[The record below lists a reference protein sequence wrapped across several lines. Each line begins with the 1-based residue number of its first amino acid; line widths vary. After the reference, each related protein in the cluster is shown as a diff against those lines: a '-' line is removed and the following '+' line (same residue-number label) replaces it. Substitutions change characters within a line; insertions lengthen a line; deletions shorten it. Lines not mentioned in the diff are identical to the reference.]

1 MTSICWLVLSR
12 EPDGLDEMTI
22 EPATGEHVEH
32 HHRSARE
39 RQRKG
44 PMWGCL
50 RWMGCSTIGLF
61 VLLALIIGGG
71 WLYLGSSS
79 FAGLVRL
86 RIEKTLESRLGRE
99 VFVGPVTIERGRRS
113 RIIIDGLRIGNAPG
127 AVHPYF
133 ATVAQVILT
142 GGIDSFWGRKIGVGR
157 VDVVDPHLYFEI
169 YPDGAKLTHNF
180 PKWNSG
186 PPSRYE
192 IYHLDLGKLYIARG
206 AFDFLDRRHDIT
218 AVATNITSTINVTS
232 QEDLY
237 AGILSSPQFT
247 LRIQDYLPVTMNMR
261 GKFRFTPDNLELQS
275 LALEGNRDL
284 RIFLNGHVAP
294 LSEAVYSLHVTSQ
307 LGLNHVREIFK
318 VNKVLD
324 GTIELDTMLRGKAGT
339 FALTGSWLSP
349 KIRADVYDLAAV
361 RGTMNITGDRAAV
374 DIQHASYGG
383 GTLTGH
389 YDLPQ
394 YADPYPMSIDLRYKG
409 VSVEKLF
416 SDWDV
421 KDTGL
426 RGGATGHLVYHWEKD
441 RILAGGGEGS
451 ATLAKNSTAFS
462 QATYSIPV
470 GGSTDFALDKG
481 VITFRH
487 TQLVTDAS
495 TIEFSGKFRIDDAW
509 TDLLMKVHSSDVSEL
524 DRIGYN
530 VAHSAGKKTYTLLGL
545 GGAGDITGTIRGKIK
560 APEVVARI
568 SGTGTKYNN
577 ILLGDSDID
586 LHYDGVRSL
595 LTFDR
600 ATFRDGA
607 ARLGM
612 TGTLTFPDK
621 GPSPQFDIAL
631 DAAGY
636 PVERAMQA
644 VSLKLA
650 IKGVGTG
657 RLVITGTPDE
667 GKVNFANFVVH
678 EARGDLRLG
687 GIVAWAP
694 GKGNTTFDLDIAM
707 TSFPVADVTTFLDLG
722 TLPVTGDVSGH
733 LHLNGPKAT
742 LEGSGQVTIANGSIG
757 GEPMTSAKIN
767 INFTKGALKATDVTI
782 VAPAGTI
789 TGEAQVDFG
798 TNQFSYSITSSSID
812 LSKVKLF
819 SSLAGLL
826 GGNITLTSTGA
837 GTLTQPELVLEAT
850 LNQATLRGLSFPAD
864 APPPKLYIAVR
875 NGQLI
880 VRGSAAG
887 LLTIEGN
894 GGVATDGTLSGLVQV
909 RVTDIAK
916 AVALSTKT
924 ATLPASG
931 KLTANLQLGGKLTS
945 IETLRIDATFP
956 EFDVRVS
963 EHAFAPS
970 RPLRLSLRDGRIM
983 FDDFELALGSN
994 GSSPATFG
1002 VGGFVELTGAK
1013 RLNLDLH
1020 GTLEAALLQ
1029 LFVTDLRADG
1039 HIAVAGNL
1047 TGTMAAPRFTGS
1059 AEFQNASVRLPG
1071 FPQAIDAITG
1081 TLLFRED
1088 RIDIDSIRLRLG
1100 GGQIV
1105 LGGSVTLDGMTPKS
1119 VRITMQG
1126 TEVAIRYF
1134 EGLTLE
1140 ANFSLLLSGDLD
1152 RAILTGDVTVNR
1164 ALYFRDTDIGSAL
1177 LNAVLSR
1184 RGVTPV
1190 VSASW
1195 QDHIGLRIHLTSDDT
1210 IAVRNNIADFT
1221 GSADME
1227 VTGTLGSPVILGLVT
1242 LNEGGRIRFQDID
1255 YRVVRGSINFQNPFR
1270 IDPFFDIA
1278 LEARVSG
1285 GISELE
1291 SGPIDVTV
1299 TLTGTLDRMSPSI
1312 TSDPPA
1318 SDITL
1323 FSLLGLGALTPN
1335 SNSNAPLTAGMA
1347 GRSLLFQSVSRLLN
1361 SSALSLFDSFAI
1373 SPDAG
1378 DLDKTGDPGTKVSF
1392 EKRISNSIRLLVIY
1406 NTRDSK
1412 NRISL
1417 EWQVTP
1423 DWVLQFTS
1431 DQLSNEY
1438 DVQARFRR
1446 RYEGRWAWGTRGRNP
1461 FAMLTSFNAP
1471 AASVPAPPP
1480 ITIATTTVV
1489 APAGAPV
1496 TSVGFSADSNVDTSA
1511 IKKYVAVKVGQPL
1524 SIRDIQT
1531 SVRSLFATGNFRDI
1545 RVDAAPSGT
1554 GLSVVFAL
1562 YTTFR
1567 VSAIDFDGLSGP
1579 DRDRA
1584 LRALT
1589 FHLGE
1594 VLSLNAVDHGAEAVQ
1609 DLLKRSGYLDATVDP
1624 ETTFVR
1630 AQSRASVAFHVT
1642 RGLGATV
1649 GTVAIDGNTSPFRP
1663 QQLIDQM
1670 KRGAGKA
1677 FDLDEARLD
1686 ADRMRQW
1693 LVRNEYRK
1701 ASVRYIGNTYD
1712 PAAHKVVLRYSA
1724 TTGPIVKV
1732 EVTGVPRR
1740 PLRSILP
1747 FRHNQPYSEDAIER
1761 AGENIVTSLQQRGF
1775 YNATVDTEEALQ
1787 GNVWTSTFHV
1797 SPGQQFNLSAVTF
1810 TGNAQIS
1817 DKTLQGIV
1825 STSASRGIKGL
1836 LASLL
1841 RRPQGVTREQLAADR
1856 TTIESYYRL
1865 QGFLAATASTPVVTT
1880 NGATLA
1886 MTIDFPLAE
1895 GPRTMVASVSIEGN
1909 EQVPAKDLP
1918 KPALKAGN
1926 TLNPT
1931 IERTD
1936 VIALQTFYSDRGN
1949 AEVQVNVREEVSA
1962 DKTSAR
1968 VVYTIAEG
1976 PKIAL
1981 GDVVVRGNT
1990 YTNTSVVLRTAA
2002 LEKGQPFSYTAILEA
2017 QQRLYRLGIF
2027 QRVDIQPAQAATNVS
2042 ERNVAI
2048 SVAEGKD
2055 VTVGGAI
2062 GGTSPITAGTSAN
2075 RVSPLVSASIA
2086 HRNLFGTGQ
2095 YLGLELIYARPNRQD
2110 VFLTYREPFIGKY
2123 NLPIQVTAF
2132 QNDDFRRKTHIRQ
2145 RGGFIEVSRI
2155 TGGQTRWSLRYEYR
2169 IAQCII
2175 EHQFGD
2181 LCALAQ
2187 NALLPGLNREATNV
2201 SISSVTPA
2209 FFWDKRDDSLNP
2221 HRGFFTTAS
2230 VEYAFRFIA
2239 ANARFLK
2246 EFTQTSWYLPVS
2258 ERSTFAMSGRMGLIQ
2273 DLGAR
2278 VTVDPVTGAPIST
2291 SGVPLSERFTAGG
2304 DTSNRGYALDL
2315 LGTACPTK
2323 ARIDAGCR
2331 PTLIDILDPTRGHT
2345 IAPIGGRALF
2355 IVNAEYR
2362 FPIAGAFGGQLFA
2375 DAGNTFAD
2383 TNLHFGDLKYG
2394 VGTGLRYISPVGPI
2408 RFDFGYKLKRQIL
2421 RYDENGNAVYERPY
2435 AYFITLGYAF

>member
-1 MTSICWLVLSR
+1 
-12 EPDGLDEMTI
+12 
-22 EPATGEHVEH
+22 
-32 HHRSARE
+32 
-39 RQRKG
+39 
-44 PMWGCL
+44 MWGCL
-50 RWMGCSTIGLF
+50 KWMGCSTIGFF

-71 WLYLGSSS
+71 WWYLGSSS

-86 RIEKTLESRLGRE
+86 RIEKTLEARFGRE
-99 VFVGPVTIERGRRS
+99 VDVGPVTIERGRQS
-113 RIIIDGLRIGNAPG
+113 RIIINGLRIANAPG

-133 ATVAQVILT
+133 ATASQVIVT
-142 GGIDSFWGRKIGVGR
+142 GGIDSFWGRKIRVGR
-157 VDVVDPHLYFEI
+157 VDIVEPHLYFEI
-169 YPDGAKLTHNF
+169 YPVGAKLTHNF
-180 PKWNSG
+180 PHWNSG
-186 PPSRYE
+186 PKSRYE
-192 IYHLDLGKLYIARG
+192 IYHLNLGKLYVTRG
-206 AFDFLDRRHDIT
+206 AFEFLDRRHDIT
-218 AVATNITSTINVTS
+218 AVTTNITSTINVTS

-247 LRIQDYLPVTMNMR
+247 LRLQDNAPVSMAMR
-261 GKFRFTPDNLELQS
+261 GQFRFTPDNIELQS
-275 LALEGNRDL
+275 LALEDGRDL
-284 RIFLNGHVAP
+284 RIFLNGRVAP
-294 LSEAVYSLHVTSQ
+294 LSDAAYNLHLTSQ
-307 LGLNHVREIFK
+307 LGLNRIREIFK

-324 GTIELDTMLRGKAGT
+324 GMIDLDGMLRGKAGT
-339 FALTGSWLSP
+339 FTLIGGWLSP
-349 KIRADVYDLAAV
+349 KISADVYDLANI
-361 RGTMNITGDRAAV
+361 RGTMNITGDRAAI
-374 DIQHASYGG
+374 DIQRASYGG
-383 GTLTGH
+383 GIFTGH

-394 YADPYPMSIDLRYKG
+394 YAEPYPMSVDLRYNG
-409 VSVEKLF
+409 VSIEKLF
-416 SDWDV
+416 SDWDI

-426 RGGATGHLVYHWEKD
+426 RGAATGHLVYHWEKD
-441 RILAGGGEGS
+441 RILAGGGEGN
-451 ATLAKNSTAFS
+451 ATLTKNATAFS
-462 QATYSIPV
+462 HATYSIPI
-470 GGSTDFALDKG
+470 GGSTAFALDNG
-481 VITFRH
+481 VVTFRRA
-487 TQLVTDAS
+487 QLVMALS
-495 TIEFSGKFRIDDAW
+495 TIDFSGKFRIADAW
-509 TDLLMKVHSSDVSEL
+509 TDLLMKIHSSDFSEL

-530 VAHSAGKKTYTLLGL
+530 FAHSAGKKAYTLLGL
-545 GGAGDITGTIRGKIK
+545 GGAGDISGNIRGKIK

-568 SGTGTKYNN
+568 NSSGTKYNN
-577 ILLGDSDID
+577 ILLGDADID
-586 LHYDGVRSL
+586 LHYDGNKSL

-612 TGTLTFPDK
+612 TGTLTFPDR
-621 GPSPQFDIAL
+621 GPSPQFDLAL
-631 DAAGY
+631 DAVNY

-644 VSLKLA
+644 VNLKLA
-650 IKGVGTG
+650 IKGIGTG

-667 GKVNFANFVVH
+667 GKVSFANFLVH
-678 EARGDLRLG
+678 EAKGDLRLNG
-687 GIVAWAP
+687 TVAWAP
-694 GKGNTTFDLDIAM
+694 GKGNTTYDLDIAT
-707 TSFPVADVTTFLDLG
+707 TSFPVADIITFLDLG
-722 TLPVTGDVSGH
+722 TLPVTGEVSGR
-733 LHLNGPKAT
+733 LHLTGPKAT
-742 LEGSGQVTIANGSIG
+742 LGGSGQVTITNGSIG
-757 GEPMTSAKIN
+757 GEAVTSAN
-767 INFTKGALKATDVTI
+767 ADINFTKGALKATNVTV

-798 TNQFSYSITSSSID
+798 TNQFSYSIKSSSID
-812 LSKVKLF
+812 LSKLKVL

-850 LNQATLRGLSFPAD
+850 LNQVTLRGLNLPPD
-864 APPPKLYIAVR
+864 APPPKFYIAIR

-887 LLTIEGN
+887 LLTIDGN
-894 GGVATDGTLSGLVQV
+894 GSVATDGTLSGLVQV

-916 AVALSTKT
+916 ALAMSPKT

-931 KLTANLQLGGKLTS
+931 SLTANLQLGGKLTS

-956 EFDVRVS
+956 EFNVSVS
-963 EHAFAPS
+963 EHAFAPA
-970 RPLRLSLRDGRIM
+970 RPLHASLRDGRIV
-983 FDDFELALGSN
+983 FDDFELALSHN
-994 GSSPATFG
+994 GSSPATFAI
-1002 VGGFVELTGAK
+1002 GGFAELTGAK
-1013 RLNLDLH
+1013 RLNIDLR
-1020 GTLEAALLQ
+1020 GTLEAALSQ

-1039 HIAVAGNL
+1039 HVAIAGSL
-1047 TGTMAAPRFTGS
+1047 TGTMTAPRFAGT
-1059 AEFQNASVRLPG
+1059 AEFQNASARVPG

-1081 TLLFRED
+1081 TLIFRED

-1105 LGGSVTLDGMTPKS
+1105 LGGSVALDGMTPKS
-1119 VRITMQG
+1119 VRMTMQG

-1140 ANFSLLLSGDLD
+1140 ANFALLLSGDLD

-1177 LNAVLSR
+1177 LNAVLAR
-1184 RGVTPV
+1184 RSVTPV

-1195 QDHIGLRIHLTSDDT
+1195 QDHISLQRLHLTSDNT
-1210 IAVRNNIADFT
+1210 LAVRNNIADFT
-1221 GSADME
+1221 GSADIE
-1227 VTGTLGSPVILGLVT
+1227 VTGTLANPVILGLVT
-1242 LNEGGRIRFQDID
+1242 LNEGGRIKFQDID

-1299 TLTGTLDRMSPSI
+1299 ALTGTLDRMSPSI

-1323 FSLLGLGALTPN
+1323 FSLLGLGALTRN
-1335 SNSNAPLTAGMA
+1335 TSTNAPVTAGAA

-1361 SSALSLFDSFAI
+1361 SRALSVFDSFAI

-1392 EKRISNSIRLLVIY
+1392 EKRLSNNVRVLVIY

-1412 NRISL
+1412 NRVSI

-1423 DWVLQFTS
+1423 DWVLQFTR

-1446 RYEGRWAWGTRGRNP
+1446 RYEGHWAWGTHGRNP
-1461 FAMLTSFNAP
+1461 LAMLTSFNT
-1471 AASVPAPPP
+1471 STGSTPAPPP
-1480 ITIATTTVV
+1480 ITITTTTVA
-1489 APAGAPV
+1489 APAGAMV
-1496 TSVGFSADSNVDTSA
+1496 TSVGFRADSAVDTSA
-1511 IKKYVAVKVGQPL
+1511 FGQYVSIKVGEPL
-1524 SIRDIQT
+1524 SIRNVQT
-1531 SVRSLFATGNFRDI
+1531 SVKSLFATGNFRDI
-1545 RVDAAPSGT
+1545 RVDSAPSGKGT
-1554 GLSVVFAL
+1554 GVAVVFAL
-1562 YTTFR
+1562 YTNFR
-1567 VSAIDFDGLSGP
+1567 VSAIDFDGLSGS

-1584 LRALT
+1584 LRTLT
-1589 FHLGE
+1589 FHLGD
-1594 VLSLNAVDHGAEAVQ
+1594 VLSLNAVDHSAVAVQ

-1642 RGLGATV
+1642 RGPLATV
-1649 GTVAIDGNTSPFRP
+1649 GTVTIDGNTAPFTA

-1670 KRGAGKA
+1670 KRGPGKS
-1677 FDLDEARLD
+1677 FDLDAARLD

-1693 LVRNEYRK
+1693 LLRKEYRK
-1701 ASVRYIGNTYD
+1701 ASVRYVSNTYD
-1712 PAAHKVVLRYSA
+1712 PATHKVALRYSA
-1724 TTGPIVKV
+1724 TTGPLVNV
-1732 EVTGVPRR
+1732 EVTGVSRR
-1740 PLRSILP
+1740 SLRGILP
-1747 FRHNQPYSEDAIER
+1747 FRRNQPYSEDAIDR
-1761 AGENIVTSLQQRGF
+1761 AAATIVTSLQQRGF
-1775 YNATVDTEEALQ
+1775 YNATVDTEGSLH
-1787 GNVWTSTFHV
+1787 GDVWTSIFHV
-1797 SPGQQFNLSAVTF
+1797 NPGLQFRLSAVTF
-1810 TGNAQIS
+1810 TGNALVS
-1817 DKTLQGIV
+1817 DKTLQGTV
-1825 STSASRGIKGL
+1825 STSTSGGIKGL

-1841 RRPQGVTREQLAADR
+1841 RRPRGVTREQLAADR
-1856 TTIESYYRL
+1856 TTLESYYRL
-1865 QGFLAATASTPVVTT
+1865 QGFLTATAGTPVVST
-1880 NGATLA
+1880 NAATGA
-1886 MTIDFPLAE
+1886 MTIDFPISE
-1895 GPRTMVASVSIEGN
+1895 GPRTMVVSVGIEGN
-1909 EQVPAKDLP
+1909 EQVPASDLP
-1918 KPALKAGN
+1918 KPALKTGDA
-1926 TLNPT
+1926 LDPT
-1931 IERTD
+1931 TERND

-1949 AEVQVNVREEVSA
+1949 AEVQVHVREEVSA
-1962 DKTSAR
+1962 GKTSAR

-1981 GDVVVRGNT
+1981 GNVVVRGNT
-1990 YTNTSVVLRTAA
+1990 YTNNNVVLRTAE

-2027 QRVDIQPAQAATNVS
+2027 QRVDIQPAQASTNVS

-2055 VTVGGAI
+2055 LTIAGAI
-2062 GGTSPITAGTSAN
+2062 GGTSPITADTGAN

-2086 HRNLFGTGQ
+2086 HRNLFGTGR

-2110 VFLTYREPFIGKY
+2110 VFLTYRQPFIGKY
-2123 NLPIQVTAF
+2123 NLPLEVTAF
-2132 QNDDFRRKTHIRQ
+2132 QNDDFRRNTHLRQ

-2155 TGGQTRWSLRYEYR
+2155 ARYQTRWSLRYEYR

-2175 EHQFGD
+2175 EHKKGD

-2187 NALLPGLNREATNV
+2187 NALLPGLDRDATNV
-2201 SISSVTPA
+2201 SISSITPT

-2258 ERSTFAMSGRMGLIQ
+2258 ERSTFAMSGRVGLIQ
-2273 DLGAR
+2273 DLGAGS
-2278 VTVDPVTGAPIST
+2278 TIDAVTGALIPT
-2291 SGVPLSERFTAGG
+2291 SGVPLSERFTTGG
-2304 DTSNRGYALDL
+2304 DTSNRAYSLDL
-2315 LGTACPTK
+2315 LGTACPTQ
-2323 ARIDAGCR
+2323 AQIDAGCR
-2331 PTLIDILDPTRGHT
+2331 PTLIDILDPNRGHT
-2345 IAPIGGRALF
+2345 MAPIGGRALF

-2375 DAGNTFAD
+2375 DAGNTFAE
-2383 TNLHFGDLKYG
+2383 TNIHFGDLKYG
-2394 VGTGLRYISPVGPI
+2394 VGTGLRYISPVGPV

-2421 RYDENGNAVYERPY
+2421 RYDENGNAVYERPF